1 MWFLRFCVLLPDQNS
16 FDSHHRLQGERR
28 SAEQFIRKAKII
40 LELYYQKSTADHQ
53 TVWDHNSAKVLSS
66 SSDE

>member
-1 MWFLRFCVLLPDQNS
+1 MWFLRCVLLPAEQNS
-16 FDSHHRLQGERR
+16 FDSHHRLQAERR

-53 TVWDHNSAKVLSS
+53 TVWDNKSAKDLSS
-66 SSDE
+66 SSYE